1 MAYQIVID
9 TNVLIAGLRSRR
21 GASFERLSRLGGQ
34 AFEINVSVPL
44 VLEYEAVAREHARE
58 LGLTHSD
65 VDDVLDYL
73 CAVGHHRQIFYL
85 WRPFLPDPRD
95 DMVLEVGVEA
105 SCEVIVTFNLRDFV
119 GVEQFGL
126 RALTP
131 GQFLAL
137 LDR

>member
-1 MAYQIVID
+1 
-9 TNVLIAGLRSRR
+9 
-21 GASFERLSRLGGQ
+21 
-34 AFEINVSVPL
+34 

-65 VDDVLDYL
+65 VDDVIDYL
-73 CAVGHHRQIFYL
+73 CAVGHRRQIFYL

-95 DMVLEVGVEA
+95 DMVLEVAVEA
-105 SCEVIVTFNLRDFV
+105 GCEMIVTFNLRDFV

-126 RALTP
+126 QALTP

-137 LDR
+137 LNR